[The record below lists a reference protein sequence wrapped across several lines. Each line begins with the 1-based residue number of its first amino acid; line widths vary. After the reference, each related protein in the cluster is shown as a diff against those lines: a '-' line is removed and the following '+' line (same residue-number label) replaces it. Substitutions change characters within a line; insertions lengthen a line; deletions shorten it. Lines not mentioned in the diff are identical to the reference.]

1 MKSLFLPTTSA
12 ICFRSKHQHHHSII
26 GKTISLVIITF
37 TYYYCIVMTL
47 SRVTL
52 SRAFVF
58 PTSMKRALPS
68 APIIGDGYNTATVS
82 NKKRVM
88 LMDAANDLATS
99 ASSTAATKVDNNN
112 EAAAPPPLYLAEG
125 IFAVHKPLTWTCND
139 VVSYLRNILT
149 RDALSRGVKKE
160 RKKRGKPMMK
170 VGHGGTLDPLASG
183 VLVVGIG
190 KGTSKLQSY
199 LEGDKQ
205 YTALVEL
212 GYETTT
218 LDAEGEIIK
227 TANWDHVS
235 NIESIRETC
244 IPKFSGQIQQ
254 VPPLYSAIR
263 VDGKRL
269 YEIARDNDDKDD
281 VNVAAVDV
289 EIPTRDVHVYSLE
302 VESSL
307 NESVLQSGVVDGR
320 KYKDAVKQM
329 EEAAA
334 AAAAATAAEE
344 AEKAANSTPPSEAD
358 KQESVDN
365 EATTGGKGENK
376 KRKRDKKK
384 KNEKKNLFD
393 ESTIPTIQCA
403 QDDSTTSSTSFDLP
417 LFTLNVSCG
426 GGTYIRSLVRDI
438 GYEMDTVATMTG
450 LVRTKQ
456 GPFLLKDVLKREDWN
471 AEKIYEAVAKNKLV

>member
-1 MKSLFLPTTSA
+1 MKSLFSTTSA
-12 ICFRSKHQHHHSII
+12 SFRSKHQHQLRYQHYII
-26 GKTISLVIITF
+26 SRTISQVIITF
-37 TYYYCIVMTL
+37 TFYYCIVMTL

-52 SRAFVF
+52 SKAFVF

-68 APIIGDGYNTATVS
+68 TAIIGDGYNTATAN

-99 ASSTAATKVDNNN
+99 ASTTTSTEVDNNN
-112 EAAAPPPLYLAEG
+112 EATPPPLYLAEG

-139 VVSYLRNILT
+139 VVSYIRNILT
-149 RDALSRGVKKE
+149 RDALSRGIKKE

-227 TANWDHVS
+227 RANWDHVS
-235 NIESIRETC
+235 SIESIRETC
-244 IPKFSGQIQQ
+244 IPKFTGQIQQ

-269 YEIARDNDDKDD
+269 YEIARDNDA
-281 VNVAAVDV
+281 NAAAVDV
-289 EIPTRDVHVYSLE
+289 EIPTRDVHVYNLE

-320 KYKDAVKQM
+320 KYKEAVKQM

-334 AAAAATAAEE
+334 AAAAATAALE
-344 AEKAANSTPPSEAD
+344 AERTANASSPLEAET
-358 KQESVDN
+358 QESDDN
-365 EATTGGKGENK
+365 EATSGGKGKNK
-376 KRKRDKKK
+376 KRKRDKKNK
-384 KNEKKNLFD
+384 KKSEKKNLFD
-393 ESTIPTIQCA
+393 ESTIPTIQRA
-403 QDDSTTSSTSFDLP
+403 PDDATATSTSFDLP

-471 AEKIYEAVAKNKLV
+471 AEKIYEAVSKNKVV

>member
-1 MKSLFLPTTSA
+1 M
-12 ICFRSKHQHHHSII
+12 
-26 GKTISLVIITF
+26 IITF

-68 APIIGDGYNTATVS
+68 TAIGDGYNTATAS
-82 NKKRVM
+82 NKKKVT
-88 LMDAANDLATS
+88 LLDAANDLATS
-99 ASSTAATKVDNNN
+99 ASAATATEVGNN
-112 EAAAPPPLYLAEG
+112 EAEASPPPLYLAEG

-139 VVSYLRNILT
+139 VVSYIRNILT

-235 NIESIRETC
+235 SIESIRETC
-244 IPKFSGQIQQ
+244 IPKFTGQIQQ
-254 VPPLYSAIR
+254 LPPLYSAIR

-269 YEIARDNDDKDD
+269 YEIARDDNA
-281 VNVAAVDV
+281 NAAAVDV
-289 EIPTRDVHVYSLE
+289 EIPTRDVHVYNLE

-320 KYKDAVKQM
+320 KYKEAVKQM

-334 AAAAATAAEE
+334 AAAALE
-344 AEKAANSTPPSEAD
+344 AERTANSSPPPEAET
-358 KQESVDN
+358 QESDDN
-365 EATTGGKGENK
+365 EAKSGGKGKNK
-376 KRKRDKKK
+376 KRKRDKKNK
-384 KNEKKNLFD
+384 KKSEKKNLFD
-393 ESTIPTIQCA
+393 ESTIPTIQRA
-403 QDDSTTSSTSFDLP
+403 QDDAAITTTSTTFDLP

-471 AEKIYEAVAKNKLV
+471 AEKIYEAVAKNKVV

>member
-1 MKSLFLPTTSA
+1 
-12 ICFRSKHQHHHSII
+12 
-26 GKTISLVIITF
+26 
-37 TYYYCIVMTL
+37 
-47 SRVTL
+47 
-52 SRAFVF
+52 
-58 PTSMKRALPS
+58 MKRALPS
-68 APIIGDGYNTATVS
+68 TAIGDGYNTATAS
-82 NKKRVM
+82 NKKKVT

-99 ASSTAATKVDNNN
+99 ASAATATEVGNN
-112 EAAAPPPLYLAEG
+112 EAEASPLPLYLAEG

-139 VVSYLRNILT
+139 VVSYVRNILT

-235 NIESIRETC
+235 SIESIRETC
-244 IPKFSGQIQQ
+244 IPKFTGQIQQ
-254 VPPLYSAIR
+254 LPPLYSAIR
-263 VDGKRL
+263 VD
-269 YEIARDNDDKDD
+269 
-281 VNVAAVDV
+281 
-289 EIPTRDVHVYSLE
+289 

-320 KYKDAVKQM
+320 KYKEAVKQM

-334 AAAAATAAEE
+334 AAAAAAAALE
-344 AEKAANSTPPSEAD
+344 AERTANSSPPPEAET
-358 KQESVDN
+358 QESDDN
-365 EATTGGKGENK
+365 EAKSGGKGKNK
-376 KRKRDKKK
+376 KRKRDKKNK
-384 KNEKKNLFD
+384 KKSEKKNLFD
-393 ESTIPTIQCA
+393 ESTIPTIQRA
-403 QDDSTTSSTSFDLP
+403 QDDAGTTTTSTTFDLP

-471 AEKIYEAVAKNKLV
+471 AEKIYEAVAKNKVV

>member
-1 MKSLFLPTTSA
+1 MKSLFPTTSA
-12 ICFRSKHQHHHSII
+12 SFRSKYQQRYQHYI
-26 GKTISLVIITF
+26 VIITF
-37 TYYYCIVMTL
+37 TLYYCIVMTL
-47 SRVTL
+47 SRVAL

-68 APIIGDGYNTATVS
+68 TAIIGDGYNTATAS
-82 NKKRVM
+82 NKKRAM

-99 ASSTAATKVDNNN
+99 ASTTTATEVGNNN
-112 EAAAPPPLYLAEG
+112 EAAAAAPQPPLYLAEG

-139 VVSYLRNILT
+139 VVSYIRNILT

-235 NIESIRETC
+235 SIESIRETC
-244 IPKFSGQIQQ
+244 IPKFTGQIQQ

-269 YEIARDNDDKDD
+269 YEIARDNDAKDD
-281 VNVAAVDV
+281 AKAAAVDV

-302 VESSL
+302 VESSV

-320 KYKDAVKQM
+320 KYKEAVKQM
-329 EEAAA
+329 EEAAV
-334 AAAAATAAEE
+334 AAAAATTALE
-344 AEKAANSTPPSEAD
+344 AERTANSSSPLEAET
-358 KQESVDN
+358 QESDDN
-365 EATTGGKGENK
+365 EATSVGKGKNK
-376 KRKRDKKK
+376 KRKRDKKNK
-384 KNEKKNLFD
+384 KKSEKKNLFD
-393 ESTIPTIQCA
+393 ESTIPTIQRA
-403 QDDSTTSSTSFDLP
+403 QDDATTTSTSFDLP

-456 GPFLLKDVLKREDWN
+456 GPFLLQDVLKREDWN
-471 AEKIYEAVAKNKLV
+471 AEKIYEAVTKNKVV

>member
-1 MKSLFLPTTSA
+1 MKSLFPTTSA
-12 ICFRSKHQHHHSII
+12 SRSKHQQRDQHKKHII
-26 GKTISLVIITF
+26 SGIISQVIITF

-58 PTSMKRALPS
+58 PASMKRALPS
-68 APIIGDGYNTATVS
+68 AAMIGDGHNTATAS
-82 NKKRVM
+82 NKKKVT

-99 ASSTAATKVDNNN
+99 ASTATATEADNSEAATT
-112 EAAAPPPLYLAEG
+112 PPLYLAEG

-139 VVSYLRNILT
+139 VVSYVRNILT

-235 NIESIRETC
+235 SIESIRETC
-244 IPKFSGQIQQ
+244 IPKFTGQIKQL
-254 VPPLYSAIR
+254 PPLYSAIR

-269 YEIARDNDDKDD
+269 YEIARDDNA
-281 VNVAAVDV
+281 NAAAVDV
-289 EIPTRDVHVYSLE
+289 EIPTRDVHVYNLE

-320 KYKDAVKQM
+320 KYKEAVKQM

-334 AAAAATAAEE
+334 AAAATAALE
-344 AEKAANSTPPSEAD
+344 AERTANSSPPPEAET
-358 KQESVDN
+358 QESDDN
-365 EATTGGKGENK
+365 EAKSGGKGKNK
-376 KRKRDKKK
+376 KRKRDKKNK
-384 KNEKKNLFD
+384 KKSEKKNLFD
-393 ESTIPTIQCA
+393 ESTIPTIQRA
-403 QDDSTTSSTSFDLP
+403 QDDAAITTTSTTFDLP

-471 AEKIYEAVAKNKLV
+471 AEKIYEAVAKNKVV